1 MDTDGKINEVEEITE
16 LVNIFVSQTIGFIVL
31 SSNLIDLLREFA
43 KYKLKEK
50 KSLSSRIIFKYTD
63 LVTLIDKK
71 I

>member
-1 MDTDGKINEVEEITE
+1 
-16 LVNIFVSQTIGFIVL
+16 VNIFVSQTIGFIVL
-31 SSNLIDLLREFA
+31 RSNLVDLLREFA

-50 KSLSSRIIFKYTD
+50 KSLSSRILFKYTD